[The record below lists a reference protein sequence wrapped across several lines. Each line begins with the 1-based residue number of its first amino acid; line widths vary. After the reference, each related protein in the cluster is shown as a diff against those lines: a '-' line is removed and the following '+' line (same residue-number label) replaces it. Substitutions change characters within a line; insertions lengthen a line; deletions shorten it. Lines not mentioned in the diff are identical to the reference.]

1 MRNVSLLCFCHTRTY
16 THIHSHT
23 HKTRH
28 VSYGRVGECWRTIYL
43 IYVYV
48 NKQIIPNGLHFWR
61 CAEPTNDNE
70 LQKKRNKNCCIFYM
84 KYMYILYIDIYV
96 PHKHTC
102 TCATDVLCDDDLCV
116 RVCLYACAICC
127 SS

>member
-1 MRNVSLLCFCHTRTY
+1 MGYISGAVLSRQM
-16 THIHSHT
+16 I
-23 HKTRH
+23 
-28 VSYGRVGECWRTIYL
+28 
-43 IYVYV
+43 
-48 NKQIIPNGLHFWR
+48 
-61 CAEPTNDNE
+61 TNC
-70 LQKKRNKNCCIFYM
+70 KKRNKNCCIFYM